1 MSQIVIPI
9 GWWVLPLAVTA
20 LSFGI
25 ATAKADTKPTGDYGR
40 IGQGIGN
47 AMLQGVALIVS
58 LLAWLVWA
66 IAT

>member
-1 MSQIVIPI
+1 MSELVIPI
-9 GWWVLPLAVTA
+9 GWWILPLAVTVV
-20 LSFGI
+20 SFGV
-25 ATAKADTKPTGDYGR
+25 ATAKADNGPTGDYGR

-58 LLAWLVWA
+58 LAVWLVWA

>member
-1 MSQIVIPI
+1 MDIVIPI
-9 GWWVLPLAVTA
+9 GWWVVPLAVTVA
-20 LSFGI
+20 AFSI
-25 ATAKADTKPTGDYGR
+25 AIAKSDDRPTGDYGR

-58 LLAWLVWA
+58 LVAWLVWA